1 VRGVG
6 DDLPDASVLRVIVDT
21 DLSLGPLGSEI
32 DDGLALAMVVAEPR
46 LNLQAVTTN
55 SGNVDAA
62 SAAFLVL
69 DLLRRLEVE
78 DVPVYRG
85 AMTALCDPVP
95 RRPSIL
101 NPEQARS
108 IAGLADGYAA
118 DELARRVMEAPGEIT
133 IISIGPMTNIAAAI
147 NLEPGFASSVKEIV
161 VMGGTYFRDL
171 SWGGMPGEF
180 NFCLDPDA
188 VQVVL
193 SSGARVRLV
202 GLDVTT
208 QVRMSHS
215 DADALRS
222 RGGDFA
228 EFASDRVQAWITRLA
243 TEYPDDPDTGDSCSL
258 HDPLTVAAVISPE
271 LLEWRAVHVDVV
283 TRDELTRGAT
293 VVDLLESPQ
302 SPSPNCSVA
311 IAVDFD
317 AARDLIFG
325 LLARLP

>member
-6 DDLPDASVLRVIVDT
+6 EAPVLRVIVDT

-46 LNLQAVTTN
+46 LDLQAVTTM

-69 DLLRRLEVE
+69 DLFRRLDVKE
-78 DVPVYRG
+78 VPVYRG
-85 AMTALCDPVP
+85 AMSALCDPVP

-101 NPEQARS
+101 DPQEARS

-118 DELARRVMEAPGEIT
+118 AELARRVMEAPGEIT

-147 NLEPGFASSVKEIV
+147 NLEPGFAAAVKDIV
-161 VMGGTYFRDL
+161 VMGGMYFQDL

-188 VQVVL
+188 AQVVL
-193 SSGARVRLV
+193 CSEASVRLV

-215 DADALRS
+215 DADTLRT

-228 EFASDRVQAWITRLA
+228 QFACDRVQAWITRLA

-258 HDPLTVAAVISPE
+258 HDPLTVAAVIRPE

-302 SPSPNCSVA
+302 SRSPNCSLAVG
-311 IAVDFD
+311 VDFD